1 MAIFVF
7 LATVVLVVALAAA
20 WAVFDTRGRNKEDS
34 E

>member
-20 WAVFDTRGRNKEDS
+20 WAVFDTRGKDRENGE
-34 E
+34 